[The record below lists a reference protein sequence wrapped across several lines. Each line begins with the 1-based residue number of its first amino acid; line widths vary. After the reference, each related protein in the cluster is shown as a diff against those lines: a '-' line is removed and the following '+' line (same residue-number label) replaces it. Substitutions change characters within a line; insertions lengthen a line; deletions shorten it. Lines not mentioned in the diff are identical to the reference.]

1 MLATAGSDDGARCHQ
16 RVQTRSS
23 PHKVVV
29 GVGYAEAEDDDEA
42 GDDAQSLGPLSSSIK
57 LKSRAA
63 AP

>member
-29 GVGYAEAEDDDEA
+29 GLDT
-42 GDDAQSLGPLSSSIK
+42 
-57 LKSRAA
+57 LKPEMTTKPEMTRRAWGR
-63 AP
+63 